1 MNATEVLKRIMTTL
15 SLSKEEV
22 LFTYAKL
29 ADGTIL
35 ESSTFDVGES
45 VDVVTEDGKSPAPAG
60 EHEVILRDSEGNDVR
75 IKIIVD
81 SEGKITE
88 RENVELQSEEEVAKE
103 EEIEEMVAGLI
114 DTLTPDE
121 VSSEVAEDIAEKV
134 LDALEDKIE
143 ILKKRK
149 ATKMESIAGG
159 DMGDDEEV
167 ATEETAEPISEDE
180 DMKSILTK
188 LQYRIEELEK
198 KYKKMAEVKE
208 EEISEGED
216 AEIVKVEPL
225 PGDVAMKAAKSKV
238 KGELPKLD
246 GAPIDENAPKQN
258 GVKFN
263 KKGNVANTQNSFLSK
278 LYK

>member
-35 ESSTFDVGES
+35 ESPTFDVGEA

-75 IKIIVD
+75 IKIMVD
-81 SEGKITE
+81 AEGKITE
-88 RENVELQSEEEVAKE
+88 RENVELPEGEEVE
-103 EEIEEMVAGLI
+103 
-114 DTLTPDE
+114 
-121 VSSEVAEDIAEKV
+121 
-134 LDALEDKIE
+134 
-143 ILKKRK
+143 
-149 ATKMESIAGG
+149 MESIAGG

-167 ATEETAEPISEDE
+167 DTEETAEPISEDE
-180 DMKSILTK
+180 DMKSIVTK

-198 KYKKMAEVKE
+198 KYKEMAEVKE
-208 EEISEGED
+208 EDISEGKK
-216 AEIVKVEPL
+216 AEKVKAEPL
-225 PGDVAMKAAKSKV
+225 PGDVAMAAV
-238 KGELPKLD
+238 TDEDEEELPKLD
-246 GAPIDENAPKQN
+246 GAPIDENAPKSN
-258 GVKFN
+258 GIKLN
-263 KKGNVANTQNSFLSK
+263 KKGAVVNPQNSFLSR

>member
-35 ESSTFDVGES
+35 ESPTFDVGET

-81 SEGKITE
+81 AEGKISE
-88 RENVELQSEEEVAKE
+88 RENVELGEGEV
-103 EEIEEMVAGLI
+103 
-114 DTLTPDE
+114 
-121 VSSEVAEDIAEKV
+121 
-134 LDALEDKIE
+134 
-143 ILKKRK
+143 
-149 ATKMESIAGG
+149 KMESIAGG

-167 ATEETAEPISEDE
+167 DTEETAEPISEDE
-180 DMKSILTK
+180 DMKSVVTK

-198 KYKKMAEVKE
+198 KYNEMVKE
-208 EEISEGED
+208 EVVEEGKK
-216 AEIVKVEPL
+216 AEKVKAEPL
-225 PGDVAMKAAKSKV
+225 PGDVAMAAV
-238 KGELPKLD
+238 EPDEDEEELPKLD

-263 KKGNVANTQNSFLSK
+263 KKGSVINTQNSFLSK